1 MAANSYHHILSR
13 KKNKKNQ
20 KTQQILVLVLFQK
33 TQMNKIQLLKQTARS
48 LPMVS
53 QPQSRH
59 LPAECAR
66 SPRGSTWKIRSKLHS
81 CLCELELFWCKG
93 DTHISQG
100 IHWIPTEHQTC
111 RVTGLRHTGSSWD
124 QQWSMDLIK
133 GK

>member
-100 IHWIPTEHQTC
+100 IHWIPTQHQTC
-111 RVTGLRHTGSSWD
+111 SHWSQAYWQQLGSAVVYGSN
-124 QQWSMDLIK
+124 K
-133 GK
+133 G